1 MQMLL
6 FRQVPTRKEEST
18 RPHLPSL
25 LPSSSTHVIIQ
36 LRLGRAESTPR
47 IGGILQNFLIV
58 TVTNFTQ
65 SISHFDPKKPLCFSG
80 VSHVTAF

>member
-1 MQMLL
+1 MQML

-18 RPHLPSL
+18 SPHLPSV
-25 LPSSSTHVIIQ
+25 LPSSSTYVIIQ

-47 IGGILQNFLIV
+47 IGGILQNFLRV
-58 TVTNFTQ
+58 K
-65 SISHFDPKKPLCFSG
+65 ISLSRSRILIQKNPLCFSG

>member
-1 MQMLL
+1 MQML

-18 RPHLPSL
+18 SPHLPSV
-25 LPSSSTHVIIQ
+25 LPSSSTYVIIQ

-47 IGGILQNFLIV
+47 IGGILQNFLRV
-58 TVTNFTQ
+58 TVK
-65 SISHFDPKKPLCFSG
+65 ISLSRSRILIQKNPLCFSG